1 MAPGVPRGVVMGGI
15 PEVVAKRVPNPPLPR
30 TSTLVRFDPFQQ
42 CVPRGARS
50 VRIAA
55 LAVGRPRAVVGSARP
70 VTAAGR
76 WPSSVC
82 WQGGRL
88 RQDVLTHV
96 ILDTLLGAASAGRVT
111 RSTRDTPGGVFLFV
125 PQGSSLPVKP
135 PGLLVVHQVPLQMP
149 RSSLLR
155 DHHSLLFLL
164 RGLVLDAESGTG
176 APGALGGAA
185 AGFRVV
191 VVVHGRRKAPGTW
204 PWG

>member
-1 MAPGVPRGVVMGGI
+1 MVMGGI

-42 CVPRGARS
+42 CIPRGARS

-76 WPSSVC
+76 WPSSVR
-82 WQGGRL
+82 WQGGLL

-96 ILDTLLGAASAGRVT
+96 IPRDFLDTLLGVASVGRVT
-111 RSTRDTPGGVFLFV
+111 RTTRYTPGSVLLFV

-155 DHHSLLFLL
+155 DHHSLPFLL
-164 RGLVLDAESGTG
+164 RGLDLDAESGTG

-185 AGFRVV
+185 AGFHVV